1 MLGELPFD
9 VVKLDK
15 GFVDRCTCGERGRLL
30 LGAVI
35 DMLRQLELGMVAE
48 GVESRGQAEFLAAHG
63 CPVQQGYYF
72 SRPVPAAA
80 FCEMPRRPA
89 TG

>member
-1 MLGELPFD
+1 M
-9 VVKLDK
+9 VKLDK
-15 GFVDRCTCGERGRLL
+15 GFVDHCTCGERGRLL

-72 SRPVPAAA
+72 HARCRRPH
-80 FCEMPRRPA
+80 FCEMLRRPA